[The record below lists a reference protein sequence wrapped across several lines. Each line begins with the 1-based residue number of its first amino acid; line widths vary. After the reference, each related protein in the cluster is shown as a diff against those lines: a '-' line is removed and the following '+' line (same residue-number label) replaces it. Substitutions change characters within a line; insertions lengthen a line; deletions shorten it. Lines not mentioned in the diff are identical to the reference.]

1 MIFSDLDGSLHDSQQ
16 GFHPQDLQTLQ
27 ALPQQHILRTIAT
40 GRSLYS
46 AQQLL
51 AVDFPIDYLI
61 FSSGAG
67 IMHWPTQKLLYKS
80 HLHAEDIAHLLGFF
94 SAHRLDFFL
103 HGEVP
108 NNHYFWY
115 HRFSAKNDDFEARR
129 VLYEGLSTALPPA
142 FLHLQWQPESL
153 CSQAIIFVSPETT
166 DFYYALLC
174 EHLPHLSIIR
184 STSPLDGQSGWLEI
198 FPAHVSKS
206 QAAQWLRHELASHHG
221 ASMALGNDYNDSDL
235 LAWADT
241 GFVVKSAPES
251 LKAHHT
257 QVSDP
262 REAGF
267 SEAFAH
273 WQQSFNK
280 KVSS

>member
-1 MIFSDLDGSLHDSQQ
+1 MRNESNYRIYDDAHVER
-16 GFHPQDLQTLQ
+16 
-27 ALPQQHILRTIAT
+27 LRFIRHC
-40 GRSLYS
+40 RSLDMS
-46 AQQLL
+46 LDETRFLL
-51 AVDFPIDYLI
+51 NLRE
-61 FSSGAG
+61 
-67 IMHWPTQKLLYKS
+67 K
-80 HLHAEDIAHLLGFF
+80 
-94 SAHRLDFFL
+94 
-103 HGEVP
+103 
-108 NNHYFWY
+108 
-115 HRFSAKNDDFEARR
+115 SAKSCDGVDT
-129 VLYEGLSTALPPA
+129 L
-142 FLHLQWQPESL
+142 
-153 CSQAIIFVSPETT
+153 
-166 DFYYALLC
+166 
-174 EHLPHLSIIR
+174 
-184 STSPLDGQSGWLEI
+184 LDGQLGPSGWLEI